1 MPLRGDGLEPQR
13 AHATPAWEAP
23 DRFFVLGRLGQG
35 AHGTVYRALDMV
47 LGREVALKVLSAD
60 HDTTALYR
68 FKREFRTLRDV
79 VHPNLVRLYELF
91 LTDDPPCFTMELVPG
106 TTIHE
111 HLGLRLGGA
120 AASRGDTA
128 PPPPVEPRPAPRE
141 RVRDVFFQLADAV
154 VAIHATGKVHRDLK
168 PSNVLVTTAGR
179 VVVLDFGLISA
190 DVRHGGDP
198 ERTHEASAVGT
209 PGYMSP
215 EQVLDRP
222 LTAAADWYSVGVMLY
237 EALTGVRPFRGTRDQ
252 VMARRVAEDPPPP
265 SALVPDV
272 PPELE
277 RACLRLLDRDPV
289 RRGDGAVLLAALGR
303 QPTPA
308 TRAMAERATAPPFV
322 GRVAELAALAEAFAI
337 ARDGDSVV
345 LSLTGP
351 SGIGKTAL
359 VRHYLASLAGSDA
372 LVLTGR
378 CHQREAVPYPAI
390 ETMVDALANAVA
402 ALPAERAAALM
413 PRDIAALARLF
424 PALARVQAVATARAL
439 GRVPA
444 DPAELRRRAVTA
456 CAELI
461 QQLADDRL
469 PVVFLDDMQW
479 SNPDTAGLLGELVR
493 YFVGTGALFV
503 LSSRPLDAPAATLP
517 VDTSTPTVRL
527 TDVAQ
532 PSGRSPVV
540 VRDLAVGPLDRAAA
554 RALRAAIGDADDAL
568 DDAAAGTPFLLVEL
582 ARHRAAA
589 TGAAPASLDEVL
601 TARLAALDDDARA
614 LLAIAAIAGR
624 PLPFAIAA
632 AGLADGLAALT
643 RLTSERLLVGGKA
656 HGEWY
661 VEPSHDRIRTAV
673 LAMLPAARVA
683 ALHARLAEAL
693 EALPAPP
700 LDELVAHWRAAGA
713 PARAAVHAERA
724 ASAAEASLAFRHA
737 AAMYEVALAA
747 APPPAHRVALRRRQA
762 ECYAN
767 VGRLDAALAALAA
780 ALPDASPAEAIALR
794 RMQVEY
800 ALRTGDLRR
809 GLADAQA
816 LCDELGAGITLGRTA
831 GAAKLLAEGLAR
843 RVRGFGFT
851 RRAPEEISPRERAVV
866 DTLWALTAGLA
877 YVNPALARV
886 PQLHL
891 LDAARALGDPERVA
905 RVLCI
910 EIAHT
915 AHGGTK
921 TAAATAAVEAAAR
934 ALCDEVGRPELAAL
948 LEGATGVA
956 AALAGSWRDAD
967 RRLRAAEAQQR
978 DYVGVRWALNLVQ
991 FFQPAAR
998 WYLGDLAGLIASVP
1012 RQLAEAEELGD
1023 VHALGGLRT
1032 GRGNAYWLVVDRP
1045 ADALAMAAAGFD
1057 HHPADDE
1064 FHLHHYFRAVAVA
1077 NVDLYRGDAARA
1089 LAALD
1094 ATWPRLW
1101 RSPLVGLQ
1109 LTRLEADL
1117 LHARAA
1123 LAAAASD
1130 PHDRAARL
1138 RTAHDCLQRVERE
1151 GAEWAAP
1158 LATLGRGHLA
1168 ELRGEPPR
1176 ARAAYAEAAR
1186 TATAAGM
1193 AGFALAARA
1202 RAATLVGGTAGAA
1215 EHAAVIAELQR
1226 RGAVAPAALLRVLG
1240 A

>member
-1 MPLRGDGLEPQR
+1 MPSRGDGSEPQR
-13 AHATPAWEAP
+13 APASPAWEAP

-60 HDTTALYR
+60 HDTTALFR

-91 LTDDPPCFTMELVPG
+91 LTNDPPWFTMELVAGVP
-106 TTIHE
+106 IHE
-111 HLGLRLGGA
+111 HLGLRLGSA
-120 AASRGDTA
+120 AGRGDTA
-128 PPPPVEPRPAPRE
+128 PPPSEPRPAELE
-141 RVRDVFFQLADAV
+141 RVRDRFFQLADAV
-154 VAIHATGKVHRDLK
+154 AAIHATGKVHRDLK
-168 PSNVLVTTAGR
+168 PSNVLVTAAGR
-179 VVVLDFGLISA
+179 VVVLDFGLISG

-215 EQVLDRP
+215 EQVLDQP
-222 LTAAADWYSVGVMLY
+222 LTSAADWYSVGVMLY

-265 SALVPDV
+265 RALVPTV
-272 PPELE
+272 PPELDA
-277 RACLRLLDRDPV
+277 ACMRLLDRSPA

-303 QPTPA
+303 QPTSA
-308 TRAMAERATAPPFV
+308 TRAVAERTAAPPFV
-322 GRVAELAALAEAFAI
+322 GRAAELGALAAAFAT

-345 LSLTGP
+345 VALTGA

-359 VRHYLASLAGSDA
+359 VRHYLASLEPGAA

-378 CHQREAVPYPAI
+378 CHQRETVPYPAI
-390 ETMVDALANAVA
+390 ETMVDALANALA
-402 ALPAERAAALM
+402 AMPAERAAASM
-413 PRDIAALARLF
+413 PRDVAALARLF

-461 QQLADDRL
+461 QRLAGDRL

-479 SNPDTAGLLGELVR
+479 SNADTAGLLGELVR

-503 LSSRPLDAPAATLP
+503 LSSRPLDTPAAALP
-517 VDTSTPTVRL
+517 NDAGTPTVRL

-532 PSGRSPVV
+532 PSGRSPIV

-554 RALRAAIGDADDAL
+554 HALRAAIGADDAAL

-582 ARHRAAA
+582 ARHRAADA
-589 TGAAPASLDEVL
+589 AAAPASLEQVL
-601 TARLAALDDDARA
+601 ARRLAALDDDARG
-614 LLAIAAIAGR
+614 LLALAAVAAR

-632 AGLADGLAALT
+632 AGLGDGLAALT
-643 RLTSERLLVGGKA
+643 RLCSERLLVGGRA

-661 VEPSHDRIRTAV
+661 VEPYHDRIRAAA
-673 LAMLPAARVA
+673 LAALPAAAAA
-683 ALHARLAEAL
+683 ALHARLAAEL
-693 EALPAPP
+693 ERLPAPP
-700 LDELVAHWRAAGA
+700 LDELVAHWRAAGE
-713 PARAAVHAERA
+713 PARAAPHAERA
-724 ASAAEASLAFRHA
+724 ALAAEASLAFRHA
-737 AAMYEVALAA
+737 AAMYEVALAGA
-747 APPPAHRVALRRRQA
+747 ATPAHRVALRRRQA
-762 ECYAN
+762 ECHAN
-767 VGRLDAALAALAA
+767 VGRIEAALATLAA
-780 ALPDASPAEAIALR
+780 ALPDATPAEAIALR
-794 RMQVEY
+794 RMQIEY
-800 ALRTGDLRR
+800 ALRSGDLRR

-816 LCDELGAGITLGRTA
+816 LCDELGAGVTLGRTA

-851 RRAPEEISPRERAVV
+851 RRTPEQVTDRERAVV
-866 DTLWALTAGLA
+866 DTLWSLTAGLA

-921 TAAATAAVEAAAR
+921 SATATAAVEAAAR
-934 ALCDEVGRPELAAL
+934 ALCDELGRPELAAL
-948 LEGATGVA
+948 LEGGAGVA
-956 AALAGSWRDAD
+956 AALTGRWREAD

-998 WYLGDLAGLIASVP
+998 WYLGDLAGLIASIP

-1032 GRGNAYWLVVDRP
+1032 GRGNLYWLIVDRP
-1045 ADALAMAAAGFD
+1045 ADALAMAEAGFD
-1057 HHPADDE
+1057 HRTDDDE
-1064 FHLHHYFRAVAVA
+1064 FHLHHYFRAVATA
-1077 NVDLYRGDAARA
+1077 KVDLYRGDAARA
-1089 LAALD
+1089 LATID
-1094 ATWPRLW
+1094 AAWPRLW
-1101 RSPLVGLQ
+1101 RSPLIGLQ
-1109 LTRLEADL
+1109 LTRVEADL

-1123 LAAAASD
+1123 LAAAAAE

-1138 RTAHDCLQRVERE
+1138 RVAHDCVQRVERE
-1151 GAEWAAP
+1151 GADWAAP
-1158 LATLGRGHLA
+1158 LTALARGHLA
-1168 ELRGEPPR
+1168 ELRAEPAR
-1176 ARAAYAEAAR
+1176 ARAAYVEAGRA
-1186 TATAAGM
+1186 ATAAGM

-1202 RAATLVGGTAGAA
+1202 RVATLVGGTAGAA
-1215 EHAAVIAELQR
+1215 EHAAVVAELQR
-1226 RGAVAPAALLRVLG
+1226 RGAIAPVALLRLFG